1 MRSVVITLS
10 QKLILASVTIFALM
24 FLPAGMNAQQPDFE
38 IVGLPQNSTLL
49 PTSLGGINLAT
60 GSIHLEIPLVS
71 QPDRAG
77 SKFTAS
83 LMLNTTSWQYLPTEY
98 GSPSSWF
105 QPQTSPVV
113 WSFVTSGT
121 PGVADLIST

>member
-1 MRSVVITLS
+1 MRSVVATFS
-10 QKLILASVTIFALM
+10 QKVILASVTIFALM
-24 FLPAGMNAQQPDFE
+24 FWPEEMNAQQPDFE

-71 QPDRAG
+71 QPDRGG

-83 LMLNTTSWQYLPTEY
+83 LMLATLRVGNTCRREVNGRLIGFSRRHPLSC
-98 GSPSSWF
+98 GAS
-105 QPQTSPVV
+105 SPVGLRG
-113 WSFVTSGT
+113 SRHS
-121 PGVADLIST
+121 I